1 MDGVDIYHFSFKQ
14 CRLQGY
20 TDKSGRYLFS
30 SVSFCQLMSLKQ
42 VLFCNILLFKVIRG
56 WINGNGIKRILLE
69 VGMNIYSAISYQVQR
84 MSHEFSVWDRGT
96 CESATSFMQSS
107 N

>member
-1 MDGVDIYHFSFKQ
+1 
-14 CRLQGY
+14 
-20 TDKSGRYLFS
+20 
-30 SVSFCQLMSLKQ
+30 MSLKQ

-56 WINGNGIKRILLE
+56 WINGNGIKRIFLE
-69 VGMNIYSAISYQVQR
+69 VGMNIYSAISYQVRR